1 MYDPLKFENVLFKE
15 TLCVNTINISPGIKL
30 GLKINLPGT
39 SDNGTLAMTL
49 HFAIETVKYCDLE
62 DQMKLGNME
71 RDLEIV
77 SPKYNGYCKSTIL
90 LDMRHKLLI

>member
-1 MYDPLKFENVLFKE
+1 MHVSKISSCSMYDSLKFENVLFKE

-49 HFAIETVKYCDLE
+49 HFAIETVKLL
-62 DQMKLGNME
+62 MKMPSCC
-71 RDLEIV
+71 I
-77 SPKYNGYCKSTIL
+77 KYITNLTCIKQTLSG
-90 LDMRHKLLI
+90 